1 MVTYGVCGAGGD
13 GLPMLLYIVTQM
25 QVLQSI
31 RATLTHTEVIRQRML
46 TSCGIRQHTLT
57 YDVTIR

>member
-1 MVTYGVCGAGGD
+1 MVTYGVGGAGGD

-46 TSCGIRQHTLT
+46 TSYGIRQHTLT